1 MVAPLLLM
9 QPNHSENSHGGGA
22 CESNTPRT
30 LFTPHVGFE
39 DREAHQDPF
48 ASRAVLW
55 AAEVGL
61 SNWRGPYVRKLSP
74 ATHR

>member
-1 MVAPLLLM
+1 MTASAHWAPTG
-9 QPNHSENSHGGGA
+9 SRYGGGV

-39 DREAHQDPF
+39 DRGAHQDPF

-55 AAEVGL
+55 GEAPLL
-61 SNWRGPYVRKLSP
+61 SNRALLI
-74 ATHR
+74 A